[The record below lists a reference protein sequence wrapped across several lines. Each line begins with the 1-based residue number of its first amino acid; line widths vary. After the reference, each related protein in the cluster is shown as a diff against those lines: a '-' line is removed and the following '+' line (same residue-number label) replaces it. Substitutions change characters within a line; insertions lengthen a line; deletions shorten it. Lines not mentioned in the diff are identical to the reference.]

1 MKSMRFGALAALTG
15 LLLGCTG
22 NISTNGPDTQGPVD
36 PGSGATSATGGT
48 GTGGAT
54 ATGGTGTGGSTPAT
68 GGTDQGTGGSLATGG
83 ADPGTGGTGGS
94 AIANPE
100 DPLLPFEPVDVRSQL
115 RKVKGLLTGLAPTE
129 EEVTLVASAP
139 DPTEALKG
147 LIDTWTSKDHPE
159 FYNFFYD
166 KMLVF
171 FTNTFQQTGFTPT
184 EDFKPQLLENGGFD
198 LGPIGVFGDDAFPK
212 LVQNLQ
218 QSFARTAL
226 HIMEEDQPFTAVLTT
241 RQLMMT
247 TALMSLYIQVEMP
260 NDQPFNFGGGQN
272 QERLQW
278 QLDMTGIGTG
288 DMPTP
293 TDADRVSP
301 AHPIEEAVTTMLFDD
316 QAPVA
321 AGASFNFGGG
331 TCVPEVKMEQ
341 SYTTLFQRLFGYTQR
356 TPFSANIECIEH
368 GSLPYYTAQDLS
380 DWRPVTLTA
389 GADHPEMYDL
399 PALRAKST
407 MGLVMPRVGF
417 FTTPA
422 YLAIWQTNDSN
433 KHRVTANQTLLV
445 SLGQALT
452 SENEIAPVSTVGLDE
467 EHSPDS
473 NPECYGCHKILDPM
487 KQFWESYFDFSDRND
502 FPTFRFGQS
511 NVTPQRTNGGALMFG
526 NVAEE
531 GATME
536 DLGGLMAKVQDTN
549 PAVQDPALQTVNR
562 FALSMAQKLCF
573 YADSAGCSEDDPEF
587 RRVVRAFEDS
597 GFNYKTLIRELFSS
611 PLVTGAAHTLTFDRR
626 NVVVSI
632 ARKDQLCQE
641 LSNRLGMGDLCALGV
656 AFPYSNGFGGTG
668 TQTAVQAQR
677 SIFRIAGSMP
687 ADGFSRGSEQPVA
700 LADPTLF
707 YRAASELICET
718 VAVKAVD
725 VDGAPYTSS
734 NVAASIESMVQNII
748 GYTTGD
754 PKYASAVQIM
764 TDHYNEVLASNNA
777 TAAMQSTFSLACQ
790 SPTSV
795 SFGL

>member
-1 MKSMRFGALAALTG
+1 MKSRRPFPLGALAA

-22 NISTNGPDTQGPVD
+22 NVSTSGPGDPGPMN
-36 PGSGATSATGGT
+36 PGSGATTASGGT
-48 GTGGAT
+48 ASGGAT
-54 ATGGTGTGGSTPAT
+54 ATGGTYAESGGSVAT
-68 GGTDQGTGGSLATGG
+68 GGTAPGAGS
-83 ADPGTGGTGGS
+83 GGTGT
-94 AIANPE
+94 ANPD
-100 DPLLPFEPVDVRSQL
+100 DPLLPFEPVDLRVQL

-129 EEVTLVASAP
+129 EEVGLVTAAP
-139 DPTEALKG
+139 DPKEALKG
-147 LIDTWTSKDHPE
+147 LIDTWTSVDHPE
-159 FYNFFYD
+159 FYEFFQN

-198 LGPIGVFGDDAFPK
+198 LGPIGVYGDDAFPK

-218 QSFARTAL
+218 QSFARTAMHL
-226 HIMEEDQPFTAVLTT
+226 VENERPFTEVLTT
-241 RQLMMT
+241 RELMMT
-247 TALMSLYIQVEMP
+247 TALMSLYIQIEMP
-260 NDQPFNFGGGQN
+260 NDQPFNFGGQN

-278 QLDMTGIGTG
+278 QLDMTGVGTG
-288 DMPTP
+288 DAPSP

-316 QAPVA
+316 RAPVS
-321 AGASFNFGGG
+321 GGPSFDFGDG
-331 TCVPEVKMEQ
+331 TCVAEIKMQE

-380 DWRPVTLTA
+380 DWRPVTITA
-389 GADHPEMYDL
+389 GANHPEMYDL
-399 PALRAKST
+399 PALRAASAL
-407 MGLVMPRVGF
+407 GLEMPRVGF

-445 SLGQALT
+445 ALGQALT
-452 SENEIAPVSTVGLDE
+452 SENEITPVSTVGLDA

-473 NPECYGCHKILDPM
+473 NPECYGCHKVLDPL

-502 FPTFRFGQS
+502 FPTSRFGQS
-511 NVTPQRTNGGALMFG
+511 NVTPERTNGGALMFG
-526 NVAEE
+526 NVAAT
-531 GATME
+531 GASME
-536 DLGGLMAKVQDTN
+536 DLGGLMAQVTDTNASVQD
-549 PAVQDPALQTVNR
+549 AALQTVNR
-562 FALSMAQKLCF
+562 FALSMAQKLCY

-611 PLVTGAAHTLTFDRR
+611 PLVTGAARTLTFDRR
-626 NVVVSI
+626 NLVVSI
-632 ARKDQLCQE
+632 ARKDQLCQQ
-641 LSNRLGMGDLCALGV
+641 LSNRLGMPDVCALGF
-656 AFPYSNGFGGTG
+656 AFPYSSGFGSGQGQQTG
-668 TQTAVQAQR
+668 VAAQR
-677 SIFRIAGSMP
+677 SIFRLAGSMP
-687 ADGFSRGSEQPVA
+687 ADGFSRGSEEPVA

-718 VAVKAVD
+718 VAVQAVD
-725 VDGAPYTSS
+725 VDGAPYSS
-734 NVAASIESMVQNII
+734 SDVTGSIATLVQKVI
-748 GYTTGD
+748 GYTSGD
-754 PKYASAVQIM
+754 PKYASAVQIL
-764 TDHYNEVLASNNA
+764 TEHYDAVAADNSA

-790 SPTSV
+790 SPTAV

>member
-1 MKSMRFGALAALTG
+1 MKSMRFGAFAALTG

-22 NISTNGPDTQGPVD
+22 NISTNGPDGQPPTT
-36 PGSGATSATGGT
+36 PGSGASTATGGTGSGGTSPGSGGTGTGGTDPGSGGT
-48 GTGGAT
+48 GTGGAGAET
-54 ATGGTGTGGSTPAT
+54 ATGGTG
-68 GGTDQGTGGSLATGG
+68 GT
-83 ADPGTGGTGGS
+83 

-100 DPLLPFEPVDVRSQL
+100 DPLLPFEPVDVRAQL

-129 EEVTLVASAP
+129 EEVTLVTSAP
-139 DPTEALKG
+139 DQKEALKG

-159 FYNFFYD
+159 FYQFFYD

-226 HIMEEDQPFTAVLTT
+226 HLIETDQPFTNVLTT
-241 RQLMMT
+241 RELMMT

-260 NDQPFNFGGGQN
+260 NDQPFNFRGGQN
-272 QERLQW
+272 EEKLQW
-278 QLDMTGIGTG
+278 QLDMTGVGTG
-288 DMPTP
+288 EMPTP

-301 AHPIEEAVTTMLFDD
+301 EHPIEEAVTTMLFDD
-316 QAPVA
+316 RAPVMG
-321 AGASFNFGGG
+321 GASFNFGNG
-331 TCVPEVKMEQ
+331 TCVPEIKMQE

-356 TPFSANIECIEH
+356 TPFAANIECIEH

-399 PALRAKST
+399 PALRQTST
-407 MGLVMPRVGF
+407 MGLAMPRVGF

-452 SENEIAPVSTVGLDE
+452 SENEIAPVSTVGLDA

-526 NVAEE
+526 NVAAE

-536 DLGGLMAKVQDTN
+536 DLGGLLAQVSDTN
-549 PAVQDPALQTVNR
+549 PSVADAALQTVNR
-562 FALSMAQKLCF
+562 FALSMAQYLCY
-573 YADSAGCSEDDPEF
+573 YADSAGCAEDDPEF
-587 RRVVRAFEDS
+587 RRIVKAFETSNFD
-597 GFNYKTLIRELFSS
+597 YKVLLREMFSS
-611 PLVTGAAHTLTFDRR
+611 PLVTGSAHTLTFDRR

-641 LSNRLGMGDLCALGV
+641 LSNRLGIPDLCALGV
-656 AFPYSNGFGGTG
+656 AFPYSSGFGGTG
-668 TQTAVQAQR
+668 QQTGVAAQR

-718 VAVKAVD
+718 VAVRSVD

-734 NVAASIESMVQNII
+734 NVAASIAGMVQTIV
-748 GYTTGD
+748 GYSTGD
-754 PKYASAVQIM
+754 PKYASAVQIL
-764 TDHYNEVLASNNA
+764 TDHYNEVAADNSA

>member
-22 NISTNGPDTQGPVD
+22 NISAPGPGDEAPVN
-36 PGSGATSATGGT
+36 PGSGATGGT
-48 GTGGAT
+48 GTGGT
-54 ATGGTGTGGSTPAT
+54 GTGGTGTGGSPAT
-68 GGTDQGTGGSLATGG
+68 GGTDPGTGGSLAAGG
-83 ADPGTGGTGGS
+83 TDPGAGTGGTGV
-94 AIANPE
+94 ANPE
-100 DPLLPFEPVDVRSQL
+100 DPLLPFEPVDVRVQL

-129 EEVTLVASAP
+129 EEVMLVTSAP
-139 DPTEALKG
+139 DPQEALKG
-147 LIDTWTSKDHPE
+147 LIDTWTSVEHPE
-159 FYNFFYD
+159 FYKFFYD

-198 LGPIGVFGDDAFPK
+198 LGPIGVFGDDGFTK

-218 QSFARTAL
+218 QSFARTAM
-226 HIMEEDQPFTAVLTT
+226 HIIENDQPFTAVLTT

-247 TALMSLYIQVEMP
+247 TALMSLYIQIEMP

-272 QERLQW
+272 EERLQW
-278 QLDMTGIGTG
+278 QLDMTGVGTG
-288 DMPTP
+288 DMPSP

-316 QAPVA
+316 RAPVMG
-321 AGASFNFGGG
+321 GASFNFGDG
-331 TCVPEVKMEQ
+331 TCVPEVKMQQ

-356 TPFSANIECIEH
+356 TPFSGNIQCIEH
-368 GSLPYYTAQDLS
+368 GSLPYYTAADLS
-380 DWRPVTLTA
+380 DWRPVTITS
-389 GADHPEMYDL
+389 GADHPEMFDL
-399 PALRAKST
+399 PALRAAST
-407 MGLVMPRVGF
+407 MGLEMPRVGF

-445 SLGQALT
+445 ALGQGLT
-452 SENEIAPVSTVGLDE
+452 SENEITPVSTVGLDA

-511 NVTPQRTNGGALMFG
+511 NVAPQRTNGGALMFG
-526 NVAEE
+526 NVSAE

-536 DLGGLMAKVQDTN
+536 DLGGLLAGVEDTN
-549 PAVQDPALQTVNR
+549 AAVADAALQTVNR
-562 FALSMAQKLCF
+562 FALSMAQQLCY

-587 RRVVRAFEDS
+587 RRVVRAFQES
-597 GFNYKTLIRELFSS
+597 GFNYKALIRELFSS

-641 LSNRLGMGDLCALGV
+641 LSNRLGIADVCALGV
-656 AFPYSNGFGGTG
+656 AFPFSSGFGGGQTQATG
-668 TQTAVQAQR
+668 VAAQR
-677 SIFRIAGSMP
+677 SMFRLAGSMP

-718 VAVKAVD
+718 VALQAVD
-725 VDGAPYTSS
+725 VENAPYTSS
-734 NVAASIESMVQNII
+734 NAAGSITALVQNII
-748 GYTTGD
+748 GYTVGD
-754 PKYASAVQIM
+754 AKYASAVQIL
-764 TDHYNEVLASNNA
+764 TEHYDEVAAAEDPTS
-777 TAAMQSTFSLACQ
+777 AMQSTFSLACQ
-790 SPTSV
+790 APTSV